1 MLWSEFESLPVK
13 KMNRKK
19 STSSLGFSSLVLL
32 GIAVVIVSSSGIGY
46 VIMKNRQISARS
58 QIAEVQRKMEKHQV
72 SISQHQ
78 SDIEESL
85 GIFRLR
91 EHLEEINSP
100 LTEIEFVEP
109 LLKHNEKS
117 PPEDSVAHR

>member
-1 MLWSEFESLPVK
+1 
-13 KMNRKK
+13 MNRKK

-58 QIAEVQRKMEKHQV
+58 QIAEVQREMGRHQV
-72 SISQHQ
+72 SISEHQ
-78 SDIEESL
+78 SEISESL
-85 GIFRLR
+85 EIFRLR
-91 EHLEEINSP
+91 QHLEDINSS

-109 LLKHNEKS
+109 LIKRDDKA
-117 PPEDSVAHR
+117 PPGNAVAHH

>member
-1 MLWSEFESLPVK
+1 
-13 KMNRKK
+13 MNRKK

-58 QIAEVQRKMEKHQV
+58 QIVEVQRKMEKHQV

-85 GIFRLR
+85 
-91 EHLEEINSP
+91 
-100 LTEIEFVEP
+100 
-109 LLKHNEKS
+109 
-117 PPEDSVAHR
+117 

>member
-1 MLWSEFESLPVK
+1 
-13 KMNRKK
+13 MNRKK

-58 QIAEVQRKMEKHQV
+58 QIAEVQRKMDKHQV

-78 SDIEESL
+78 SDIEGSL
-85 GIFRLR
+85 AIFRLR
-91 EHLEEINSP
+91 EHLHDINSP

-109 LLKHNEKS
+109 LLEDDDQS
-117 PPEDSVAHR
+117 PPGDSVARR